1 MTGLLIVAVGN
12 FATALAAASLQYGLV
27 AAGMVGT
34 DAATSSVTPHIIAM
48 ARTLNMLIVAEG
60 IETQQQADYLLERR
74 VEFGQGWLFA
84 KALPAAEFLT
94 FYRARRAPP
103 ST

>member
-1 MTGLLIVAVGN
+1 
-12 FATALAAASLQYGLV
+12 
-27 AAGMVGT
+27 MVGT

-74 VEFGQGWLFA
+74 VEFGQGWLCA